1 MQKEITL
8 LRHQTK
14 FVTSKKR
21 HTGLVA
27 GYGAGKSYAGITKTV
42 LKKMKYNGI
51 DVAYYLP
58 TYPLVKDIAFPKFSE
73 VLTDF
78 NISFKLNRSDKEFH
92 TPFGRII
99 LRTMDNPD
107 LIVGYEVGYSLI
119 DEADVLPKDKMREV
133 YNKILARN
141 RKPLPNND
149 INSVDFVSTPEGFKF
164 LYEFFIKN
172 PSDDKLLVK
181 GKTRDNPYLPKE
193 YIQSLIDSY
202 TGEQILAYL
211 DGEFV
216 NLTSGNVY
224 RNYNRVLNNTRR
236 IVQENDVLHIG
247 MDFNITKMNAVVHVQ
262 DNQKHYAVDE
272 FANAY
277 DTQELCE
284 LIKRKYPR
292 HKTIVY
298 PDSAGSARNTSG
310 KSDHDII
317 RSFGFAVRNMTKNPF
332 VKDRVNAMNLAF
344 KNSKGEIEYL
354 VNDEQCPHYV
364 EALERQTY
372 KNGEPDKQS
381 GFDHIT
387 EAAGYYIYQA
397 TKKAIKYSIR

>member
-1 MQKEITL
+1 
-8 LRHQTK
+8 
-14 FVTSKKR
+14 
-21 HTGLVA
+21 
-27 GYGAGKSYAGITKTV
+27 
-42 LKKMKYNGI
+42 
-51 DVAYYLP
+51 
-58 TYPLVKDIAFPKFSE
+58 
-73 VLTDF
+73 
-78 NISFKLNRSDKEFH
+78 
-92 TPFGRII
+92 
-99 LRTMDNPD
+99 MDNPD

-272 FANAY
+272 FVNAY

-298 PDSAGSARNTSG
+298 PDGAGSARNTSG

-317 RSFGFAVRNMTKNPF
+317 RSFGFTLRNMTKNPF